1 MSGKNKKNLFHH
13 ETYNFICFKIDSL
26 IYTATCTISKLFQ
39 KLISAHTS
47 RILSVSISLS
57 LNQYVQGR
65 ISKKEN
71 KPFHYYKRMV
81 NRSLMINSTFDR
93 CVVVSIVLRLVC
105 INWLILVDCS
115 MK

>member
-1 MSGKNKKNLFHH
+1 MYHHQALPETYICTHKQNLVCFYSIKSKPICARKNKK
-13 ETYNFICFKIDSL
+13 
-26 IYTATCTISKLFQ
+26 
-39 KLISAHTS
+39 
-47 RILSVSISLS
+47 
-57 LNQYVQGR
+57 
-65 ISKKEN
+65 KKES

-115 MK
+115 MR